1 MHAFRIGSIELTV
14 GQVGQGSWHPG
25 NDSLPWI
32 RFCLKAHYFQ
42 AQTLTRRIKEAGL
55 LWSRLEIEV
64 ERLGLHPRTM
74 NALMDAATGR
84 RVRNPVYR
92 KDAAVSAQVAKRDL
106 KLLVEAGLLVPEGE
120 RRGRVYVASQ
130 LMKELWLACRVERR
144 ISDPFAA
151 PQSQ

>member
-1 MHAFRIGSIELTV
+1 MTSARTRAAIAPV
-14 GQVGQGSWHPG
+14 
-25 NDSLPWI
+25 
-32 RFCLKAHYFQ
+32 RFKQRTRPVAGRRTKAP
-42 AQTLTRRIKEAGL
+42 
-55 LWSRLEIEV
+55 SRLEIEV
-64 ERLGLHPRTM
+64 ERLGLNPRTM

-106 KLLVEAGLLVPEGE
+106 KLLVATGLLVPEGE

-130 LMKELWLACRVERR
+130 LLKELWLACRVERR

-151 PQSQ
+151 AQSQ